1 VSHFPTTGTEDA
13 SQRVTYIYDTNSLDT
28 SHTFSN
34 YTSGRLAAVQY
45 GPVNTSTTN
54 PNGTYLPTFAEWYN
68 YQLSGLVATKR
79 LQVLQPN
86 YGITTPQAINFDGAY
101 TYDTGGEGKILSVQ
115 YPSTSAG
122 SGSKYTY
129 SFDSMYRPVGMTDQ
143 NSNTDVSNVTYNPA
157 NQLLSIN
164 YFGSSET
171 RTYNSLN
178 QLTAVTGPGI
188 SKTYTYTAGANI
200 GKISSQTDALSGE
213 TVQYAYDSLNRLTS
227 ATTTAGTAWSQTFT
241 YDPFGNLTA
250 KTGTG
255 TAPPSIPVSAQ
266 PSAVDLNGN
275 VTGTQGSAYVYDVEN
290 RMYEYYST
298 TGTGVAPAYY
308 AYDTQNRR
316 VWQWNGSTYASPYS
330 TTPNS
335 YTVYFYGVNGKRLA
349 AYTLTAAVVW
359 QGNKVQS
366 LTMNSAVLTQ
376 DAYFGGRRLAGLDRV
391 GSATQVG
398 SQNVSFYPYG
408 DDKGT
413 PGANDNWKFGTYLR
427 DSATGLDYAVNRYY
441 SSGSGRFWSVD
452 PSTTPNARTPQ
463 AWNRYAYA
471 GDDPINSLDP
481 SGTGYVCTDGGYDS
495 SNGGSSP
502 DCYWQYGASDS
513 SGPSAPDVPGCL
525 AASSFDPS
533 AGLDPACNPPA
544 PIPLTSQPA
553 PMWQIDVGYTPVLG
567 VNGKQYDHLFIWVH
581 IAGVSLSALTSAN
594 SEVYDGG
601 PTGNC
606 KPACG
611 NLTAWDSVTG
621 HYDELGNS
629 NMVDFFSANLGG
641 FGPWALAQDFAS
653 LSASL
658 STSNGHY
665 AYNPILGPN
674 SNSLAYTLLNYLRLS
689 LPIQPYS
696 VLGTSAGT
704 LNFNGVTQVFTGWG
718 QYLQTTL

>member
-1 VSHFPTTGTEDA
+1 VSHFPTTGNEDT

-101 TYDTGGEGKILSVQ
+101 TYDAGGEGKILSVQ

-164 YFGSSET
+164 YFGSTES

-178 QLTAVTGPGI
+178 QLTNVTGPGI

-200 GKISSQTDALSGE
+200 GKISSQTDAISGE
-213 TVQYAYDSLNRLTS
+213 TVQYVYDSLNRLYS

-266 PSAVDLNGN
+266 PSALDANGN
-275 VTGTQGSAYVYDVEN
+275 VTGTQGNAYAYDVEN

-408 DDKGT
+408 EDKGT

-441 SSGSGRFWSVD
+441 SSGSGRFMSPD
-452 PSTTPNARTPQ
+452 PYQASGGPAVPQ
-463 AWNRYAYA
+463 SWNRYAYVQN
-471 GDDPINSLDP
+471 DPINFGDP
-481 SGTGYVCTDGGYDS
+481 TGLYLTAEDCIADPDLCEEDDWGDSAGGGSDGDGQSEDPLQCFFTADKQFSGAWGVAVRNGRSVYGYNVMVYFTFVATGGIGPYTWTNTQDVTLSGTVSY
-495 SNGGSSP
+495 SNGRLVNLSTISIPQESLAPLSNSPGGSITYHDAPGIGLYLFGRNGSP
-502 DCYWQYGASDS
+502 VLNKNGLPVLLVSGDPTWDLSLQVSVSDGTGAS
-513 SGPSAPDVPGCL
+513 AQC
-525 AASSFDPS
+525 
-533 AGLDPACNPPA
+533 
-544 PIPLTSQPA
+544 PI
-553 PMWQIDVGYTPVLG
+553 
-567 VNGKQYDHLFIWVH
+567 VNWSVWELW
-581 IAGVSLSALTSAN
+581 
-594 SEVYDGG
+594 
-601 PTGNC
+601 TGS
-606 KPACG
+606 P
-611 NLTAWDSVTG
+611 
-621 HYDELGNS
+621 
-629 NMVDFFSANLGG
+629 
-641 FGPWALAQDFAS
+641 AS
-653 LSASL
+653 LSPTVTGGSII
-658 STSNGHY
+658 ST
-665 AYNPILGPN
+665 
-674 SNSLAYTLLNYLRLS
+674 
-689 LPIQPYS
+689 QP
-696 VLGTSAGT
+696 LKP
-704 LNFNGVTQVFTGWG
+704 
-718 QYLQTTL
+718 

>member
-1 VSHFPTTGTEDA
+1 M
-13 SQRVTYIYDTNSLDT
+13 TYIYDTNSLDT

-54 PNGTYLPTFAEWYN
+54 PNHTYLPTFAEWYN

-213 TVQYAYDSLNRLTS
+213 TVQYVYDSLNRLTS

-266 PSAVDLNGN
+266 ASAVDLNGN

-335 YTVYFYGVNGKRLA
+335 YTVYFYGVNGKQLA

-359 QGNKVQS
+359 QGNKIQS

-408 DDKGT
+408 EDKGT
-413 PGANDNWKFGTYLR
+413 PGANDTWKFGTYLR
-427 DSATGLDYAVNRYY
+427 DSATGLDYAMNRYY
-441 SSGSGRFWSVD
+441 SSGSGRFMSPD
-452 PSTTPNARTPQ
+452 PYMNSAGPGDPQ
-463 AWNRYAYA
+463 RWNRYTYTRNDSVNRLDPT
-471 GDDPINSLDP
+471 GRDDCPVDESRRISSYLLPVNDCCDPDDLTCDDPIGAGAGAGA
-481 SGTGYVCTDGGYDS
+481 SGTKRAPSIPTSFRLISARPAKYDYNTGCPGGMLGLVTCSNSIACYNPVTGSINLNTTINWNNPDS
-495 SNGGSSP
+495 TAATMNGSVWV
-502 DCYWQYGASDS
+502 YQA
-513 SGPSAPDVPGCL
+513 L
-525 AASSFDPS
+525 AAE
-533 AGLDPACNPPA
+533 
-544 PIPLTSQPA
+544 SQA
-553 PMWQIDVGYTPVLG
+553 
-567 VNGKQYDHLFIWVH
+567 
-581 IAGVSLSALTSAN
+581 
-594 SEVYDGG
+594 
-601 PTGNC
+601 
-606 KPACG
+606 
-611 NLTAWDSVTG
+611 
-621 HYDELGNS
+621 
-629 NMVDFFSANLGG
+629 LGG
-641 FGPWALAQDFAS
+641 QSVSAAQFMDIS
-653 LSASL
+653 
-658 STSNGHY
+658 
-665 AYNPILGPN
+665 ILHE
-674 SNSLAYTLLNYLRLS
+674 LEH
-689 LPIQPYS
+689 
-696 VLGTSAGT
+696 
-704 LNFNGVTQVFTGWG
+704 
-718 QYLQTTL
+718 

>member
-1 VSHFPTTGTEDA
+1 VSHFPTTGNEDT

-101 TYDTGGEGKILSVQ
+101 TYDAGGEGKILSVQ

-122 SGSKYTY
+122 SGSKYSY

-143 NSNTDVSNVTYNPA
+143 NSNTDVNSVTYNPA

-164 YFGSSET
+164 YFGSTET

-178 QLTAVTGPGI
+178 QLTAVSGPGI
-188 SKTYTYTAGANI
+188 SKMYTYTAGANI

-213 TVQYAYDSLNRLTS
+213 TVQYVYDSLNRLTS
-227 ATTTAGTAWSQTFT
+227 AATTAGTAWSQTFT

-266 PSAVDLNGN
+266 PSALDANGN
-275 VTGTQGSAYVYDVEN
+275 VTAVYGSTYSYDVEN
-290 RMYEYYST
+290 RMYEYTPPTSY
-298 TGTGVAPAYY
+298 GIAPSYY

-359 QGNKVQS
+359 QGSKVQS

-376 DAYFGGRRLAGLDRV
+376 DAYFGGRRLAGMDRV

-408 DDKGT
+408 EDKGT

-427 DSATGLDYAVNRYY
+427 DSATGLDYAMNRYY
-441 SSGSGRFWSVD
+441 SSGSGRFMSPD
-452 PSTTPNARTPQ
+452 PYQASGGPAVPQ
-463 AWNRYAYA
+463 SWNRYAYVQN
-471 GDDPINSLDP
+471 DPIN
-481 SGTGYVCTDGGYDS
+481 
-495 SNGGSSP
+495 
-502 DCYWQYGASDS
+502 YGD
-513 SGPSAPDVPGCL
+513 
-525 AASSFDPS
+525 S
-533 AGLDPACNPPA
+533 AGLFLTAEDCIADPDLCEADDWGDNGGDGGGGGTPYPQLTCSYAGYNTAPA
-544 PIPLTSQPA
+544 QNLYSPQFKSNFWGIPIYFGFLASGGNGIYVWGGFQNFSVIGVGVYTSGEIGDLSKMGSEDLTENVNSSGGAAVVFEDA
-553 PMWQIDVGYTPVLG
+553 PGIPYVDPR
-567 VNGKQYDHLFIWVH
+567 NGKYLAAFVVENFELV
-581 IAGVSLSALTSAN
+581 ATVTSAN
-594 SEVYDGG
+594 QTAQC
-601 PTGNC
+601 PTIWWQFLETYQTINR
-606 KPACG
+606 KLVKNA
-611 NLTAWDSVTG
+611 AEYV
-621 HYDELGNS
+621 
-629 NMVDFFSANLGG
+629 V
-641 FGPWALAQDFAS
+641 
-653 LSASL
+653 
-658 STSNGHY
+658 
-665 AYNPILGPN
+665 
-674 SNSLAYTLLNYLRLS
+674 R
-689 LPIQPYS
+689 
-696 VLGTSAGT
+696 V
-704 LNFNGVTQVFTGWG
+704 G
-718 QYLQTTL
+718 Q